1 VEIIGWRRISH
12 YYPYF
17 CIEWENITS
26 QMKFSEVV
34 GQKKVKDNIRSMII
48 QHKVPHAV
56 LLLGSSGVGAL
67 PLAIA
72 MAHAMVCPSP
82 VQGEACGACPSCNRS
97 FKYLHPDVH
106 FAFPTTGKDVTS
118 DNLLPVWRNLLMKK
132 HYFTKDIWIN
142 EIAADNKQANINK
155 EECFNIRRKLS
166 LKCAEAEVRVMIIWL
181 PEYLGKEGNRL
192 LKILEEPPPDTHFIL
207 VAEQSDQILQTIM
220 SRCQLIKVPLLT
232 DEVLDKTLKSIYP
245 SVTDLQLNTV
255 IQLANGSFS
264 EAIALMAEQEDL
276 NAGIL
281 IDWMRKCY
289 KGNGLEMSR
298 WVDEISVWTKEKQKI
313 FIRYSLHFFRG
324 LLVLPILGQEKS
336 NIPKEM
342 IATSEKLRA
351 ILTDKQL
358 EQMTHLADEN
368 FAHLERN
375 ANPKIL
381 FLDLSIKFHQ
391 IMQNKFFNV

>member
-1 VEIIGWRRISH
+1 
-12 YYPYF
+12 
-17 CIEWENITS
+17 
-26 QMKFSEVV
+26 MKFSEVV
-34 GQKKVKDNIRSMII
+34 GQEKVKDNIKNMIM

-56 LLLGSSGVGAL
+56 LLLGPSGVGAL
-67 PLAIA
+67 PLAIS

-82 VQGEACGACPSCNRS
+82 VKGEACGVCPSCNRS

-106 FAFPTTGKDVTS
+106 FAFPTVGKDVTS
-118 DNLLPVWRNLLMKK
+118 DTLMATWRNLVLKRP
-132 HYFTKDIWIN
+132 YFTKDDWIN

-166 LKCAEAEVRVMIIWL
+166 LKCAEATVRIMIIWL

-207 VAEQSDQILQTIM
+207 VAEQSDQILQTII

-232 DEVLDKTLKSIYP
+232 DEILEKSIMNIYP
-245 SVTDLQLNTV
+245 SVTSLQLNTV
-255 IQLANGSFS
+255 VQLAGGSFS
-264 EAIALMAEQEDL
+264 EAISLMAQQEDL
-276 NAGIL
+276 HAGIL

-289 KGNGLEMSR
+289 KGNGLEMGR
-298 WVDEISVWTKEKQKI
+298 WVDEISVWSKEKQKI

-324 LLVLPILGQEKS
+324 LLVLPVLGQEKS
-336 NIPKEM
+336 SIPREM
-342 IATSEKLRA
+342 LATAEKLRA

-358 EQMTHLADEN
+358 ELMTYLADEN
-368 FAHLERN
+368 MAHLERN

-381 FLDLSIKFHQ
+381 FLDLSIRFHQ
-391 IMQNKFFNV
+391 IMQNKISNI